1 MISIGFLHLSRTDIE
16 LIGYASAAL
25 GVLMLV
31 MHTMIPLRVTGVAHN
46 ITQICFGLLTGLYP
60 LVIQHMILLPI
71 NLRRLHQMTGL
82 IGKVKHAANT
92 NSQSMEWL
100 KPFMDN
106 RSVRKGEV
114 LFNKGDHADS
124 MYYVLSGKLAIA
136 DIGVELGENQV
147 VGELGLLSPGQSRT
161 HTVTAIEDG
170 RLLVMPYSRI
180 EQLYYQ
186 NPEFGFYFLRL
197 SSARLFENI
206 AQLEARLAQITAA
219 PPASSGRTAAAASGA
234 PAASPD
240 GPAPATAAS
249 A

>member
-1 MISIGFLHLSRTDIE
+1 
-16 LIGYASAAL
+16 
-25 GVLMLV
+25 MLV

-82 IGKVKHAANT
+82 INKTKHAAAT

-106 RSVRKGEV
+106 QAVKKGEV
-114 LFNKGDHADS
+114 LFRKGEHADR
-124 MYYVLSGKLAIA
+124 MFYVLAGRLAID
-136 DIGVELGENQV
+136 DIGVEVAQDQV
-147 VGELGLLSPGQSRT
+147 VGELGMLSPGQIRT
-161 HTVTAIEDG
+161 HTVTALEDA

-206 AQLEARLAQITAA
+206 AQLERRLAESEHARTIAA
-219 PPASSGRTAAAASGA
+219 PPASSARTAVAASSG

-240 GPAPATAAS
+240 GRATATNAS

>member
-1 MISIGFLHLSRTDIE
+1 MSIGFLHLTRADIE
-16 LIGYASAAL
+16 LIGYASAGL
-25 GVLMLV
+25 GVLMLI
-31 MHTMIPLRVTGVAHN
+31 MHTMIPLRITGVAHN
-46 ITQICFGLLTGLYP
+46 IAQICFGLLTGIWP

-71 NLRRLHQMTGL
+71 NLRRLSQMTGL
-82 IGKVKHAANT
+82 INKVKHAAAT
-92 NSQSMEWL
+92 NSHSMEWL

-106 RSVRKGEV
+106 QSVKKGDV
-114 LFNKGDHADS
+114 LFRKGDHADS
-124 MYYVLSGKLAIA
+124 MFYVLSGKLAID

-147 VGELGLLSPGQSRT
+147 VGELGMLSPGQIRT
-161 HTVTAIEDG
+161 HTVTAREDG

-197 SSARLFENI
+197 SSARLFANI
-206 AQLEARLAQITAA
+206 AQLERRLAEVTAA
-219 PPASSGRTAAAASGA
+219 PPASSIRTAGAGSGA

-240 GPAPATAAS
+240 GRAPSTGAS